1 MESGAGT
8 VGTDLVTVHLVFNA
22 HIDPVWLWP
31 WQSGADEVIA
41 TCRSACDRLESH
53 PDLIFTK
60 GEAWTYDILERL
72 DLDLFQR
79 VRQYVAAGRWE
90 VVGGWWIQPDCN
102 QPSGE
107 GMRKQIALGKSYFES
122 RFGSFPRVAYNVDS
136 FGHAA
141 ALPRLMRAQG
151 QDRYVMMRPQEH
163 ECALPARLFRWRG
176 YDGDPEV
183 VTFRI
188 AGNYETSRPIAVEH
202 ILAALEG
209 LPAGVRHTMCFVGIG
224 DHGGGPTE
232 RQIAWCRAHANAIP
246 GCRLIFSSPSR
257 FFDAVKDASLPLVT
271 GELQHHAVGCYSVT
285 RSIKLGVRDAEH
297 RLRQAEIVAALDPA
311 TQGDAGERLHQGWRY
326 VCFNHFHDTLGGT
339 CIPSAYPQLDDQLGA
354 AKTIADEILQ
364 FGFRRRLRSLADD
377 LRQRIV
383 LLNASDSP
391 FCGYVVLAP
400 WTEEVWQPHW
410 RLIDPFGAEVH
421 YQIIAQEALARH
433 TPRIV
438 LRIALE
444 AGELMPLAVE
454 RSPVSPRAQGE
465 PVLTRKKSGTQN
477 KSGTL
482 ISGAVTVAFP
492 GGPRLQLGS
501 CALQPNLVSID
512 DRTGTWAHG
521 VDRFGD
527 LAAMSA
533 VWDAPESV
541 HAGALM
547 SSTVQRGQLGCSDLI
562 ADWRVFAEEEIAHL
576 TLRVHWHALHQ
587 ILKLILPFS
596 EEIEDRMD
604 GVLDGALNRG
614 QERRERPLRDF
625 TLVRLKSG
633 LQVGVVCP
641 DVFAID
647 AQERA
652 LRLTLLRSAFMA
664 HHHPSHPATPP
675 HAVPADQGP
684 HTFRF
689 EFMAGDGLDVS
700 FLESRALALHRP
712 PLMSD
717 WTKGMVS
724 RSSD

>member
-1 MESGAGT
+1 MWSGGGIKGAD
-8 VGTDLVTVHLVFNA
+8 VVTVHLVFNA

-31 WQSGADEVIA
+31 WQSGADEVLA
-41 TCRSACDRLESH
+41 TCRSACDRLDNH

-60 GEAWTYDILERL
+60 GEAWTYDIVERL
-72 DLDLFQR
+72 DPALFQR
-79 VRQYVAAGRWE
+79 LRRHVAAGRWE
-90 VVGGWWIQPDCN
+90 IVGGWWIQPDCN

-107 GMRKQIALGKSYFES
+107 GMRRQIALGKSYFES

-141 ALPRLMRAQG
+141 ALPRLMRAHG

-163 ECALPARLFRWRG
+163 ECSLPARLFRWRG

-183 VTFRI
+183 ATFRI
-188 AGNYETSRPIAVEH
+188 AGNYETSRPITVEH

-209 LPAGVRHTMCFVGIG
+209 LPAGVHHTMCFVGIG

-232 RQIAWCRAHANAIP
+232 RQIEWCRAHANAIP

-297 RLRQAEIVAALDPA
+297 RLRQAEIVAAFDPA
-311 TQGDAGERLHQGWRY
+311 TQGEAGERLQQGWRY
-326 VCFNHFHDTLGGT
+326 VCFNHFHDTLGGA
-339 CIPSAYPQLDDQLGA
+339 CVPSAYPQLDDQLGA

-364 FGFRRRLRSLADD
+364 FGFRRKLPGLADD

-391 FCGYVVLAP
+391 FRGYIVLAP
-400 WTEEVWQPHW
+400 WTEEIWQPHW
-410 RLIDPFGAEVH
+410 RLLDPAGAEVR
-421 YQIIAQEALARH
+421 YQIIEQEALARH
-433 TPRIV
+433 SPRIV
-438 LRIALE
+438 LRVALE

-454 RSPVSPRAQGE
+454 RSSVLARTQGE
-465 PVLTRKKSGTQN
+465 TVNTQN
-477 KSGTL
+477 SGGTL
-482 ISGAVTVAFP
+482 ISGAVAVAFP
-492 GGPRLQLGS
+492 DGPRLQLGG
-501 CALQPNLVSID
+501 CALQPEVVSID
-512 DRTGTWAHG
+512 DPTGTWAHG

-527 LAAMSA
+527 VAAMHA
-533 VWDAPESV
+533 VWAAPEPV

-547 SSTVQRGQLGCSDLI
+547 SSTVQRGQVGQSDLI
-562 ADWRVFAEEEIAHL
+562 ADWRVFAQEEIAHL
-576 TLRVHWHALHQ
+576 TLRVHWHARHQ
-587 ILKLILPFS
+587 VLKLILPFS
-596 EEIEDRMD
+596 QDIEDRID
-604 GVLDGALNRG
+604 GVLDGTLNRG
-614 QERRERPLRDF
+614 QERRERPIRDL

-633 LQVGVVCP
+633 LRVGVVCP
-641 DVFAID
+641 DVFAVD
-647 AQERA
+647 AHERA
-652 LRLTLLRSAFMA
+652 LRLTLLRSPFMA

-675 HAVPADQGP
+675 HAVLADQGP

-689 EFMAGDGLDVS
+689 EFMAGGGLDVS

-717 WTKGMVS
+717 WTKGMAS

>member
-1 MESGAGT
+1 MTNRMEFDSDTMGS
-8 VGTDLVTVHLVFNA
+8 DLVTVHLVFNA

-31 WQSGADEVIA
+31 WQSGADEVVA

-60 GEAWTYDILERL
+60 GEAWTYDVIERL
-72 DLDLFQR
+72 DPALFQR
-79 VRQYVAAGRWE
+79 IRRHQVEGRWE
-90 VVGGWWIQPDCN
+90 IVGGWWIQPDCN

-141 ALPRLMRAQG
+141 ALPRLLRAHG

-176 YDGDPEV
+176 YDDDPDV

-188 AGNYETSRPIAVEH
+188 AGNYETSRPVTVDH

-209 LPAGVRHTMCFVGIG
+209 LPSGVRHTMCFVGVG

-232 RQIAWCRAHANAIP
+232 RQIDWCRAHANSIP
-246 GCRLIFSSPSR
+246 GCRLVFSSPSR

-271 GELQHHAVGCYSVT
+271 GELQHHAVGCYSVM

-311 TQGDAGERLHQGWRY
+311 TQGDAGERLQQGWRY
-326 VCFNHFHDTLGGT
+326 VCFNHFHDAIGGT

-364 FGFRRRLRSLADD
+364 FGFRRRLPGLPDD

-383 LLNASDSP
+383 LLNASDGP
-391 FCGYVVLAP
+391 FRGYVVLAP
-400 WTEEVWQPHW
+400 WTEEMWQPHW
-410 RLIDPFGAEVH
+410 RLIAPSGAEVH
-421 YQIIAQEALARH
+421 YQIIEQEALARH
-433 TPRIV
+433 SPRIV
-438 LRIALE
+438 LRVALK
-444 AGELMPLAVE
+444 AGELMALALE
-454 RSPVSPRAQGE
+454 RRPVAVHAAGKRAH
-465 PVLTRKKSGTQN
+465 TQN
-477 KSGTL
+477 NGGTL
-482 ISGAVTVAFP
+482 VVGAVGVEFTD
-492 GGPRLQLGS
+492 GPAVQLGR
-501 CALQPNLVSID
+501 CVLKPDLVSIED
-512 DRTGTWAHG
+512 PTGTWAHG

-527 LAAMSA
+527 VATRAI
-533 VWDAPESV
+533 WGAPQPV
-541 HAGALM
+541 HAGPLM
-547 SSTVQRGQLGCSDLI
+547 SSTVQRGQLGRSDLL
-562 ADWRVFAEEEIAHL
+562 ADWRVFAEEELVHL
-576 TLRVHWHALHQ
+576 TLRVHWHALYQ
-587 ILKLILPFS
+587 VLKLILPFS
-596 EEIEDRMD
+596 VDIEDRVD
-604 GVLDGALNRG
+604 GVLDGTLNRG
-614 QERRERPLRDF
+614 QERRERPLRDL

-633 LQVGVVCP
+633 LLVGVVCP

-647 AQERA
+647 AGQRA
-652 LRLTLLRSAFMA
+652 LRFTLLRSPFMA

-689 EFMAGDGLDVS
+689 EFMAGEGLDVS
-700 FLESRALALHRP
+700 FLEGRALALHRP

-724 RSSD
+724 RSPD